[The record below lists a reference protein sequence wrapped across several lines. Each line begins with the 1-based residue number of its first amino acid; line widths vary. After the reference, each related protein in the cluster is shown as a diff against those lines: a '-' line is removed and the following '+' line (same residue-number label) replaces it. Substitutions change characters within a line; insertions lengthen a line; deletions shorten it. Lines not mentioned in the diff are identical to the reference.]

1 MDVKDGLSRGGTI
14 VKDHPEAINKV
25 EFGGQ
30 LCAYPHHLTDK
41 LLIFRLHERRSN
53 NMFFGDDQKMDR
65 RLGRDIPEG
74 QELIVFVEFLRRDFT
89 GNDLTEQ
96 AMFIHSFSLMISA

>member
-1 MDVKDGLSRGGTI
+1 MNVKDGLSCGGAI
-14 VKDHPEAINKV
+14 VKDQPEAINKV

-30 LCAYPHHLTDK
+30 SCAYPHHLTDK
-41 LLIFRLHERRSN
+41 LFIFRLHEGRSN

-65 RLGRDIPEG
+65 GLGRDIPEG
-74 QELIVFVEFLRRDFT
+74 QELFIFVECICRDFT

-96 AMFIHSFSLMISA
+96 AMFIHRFALMISA